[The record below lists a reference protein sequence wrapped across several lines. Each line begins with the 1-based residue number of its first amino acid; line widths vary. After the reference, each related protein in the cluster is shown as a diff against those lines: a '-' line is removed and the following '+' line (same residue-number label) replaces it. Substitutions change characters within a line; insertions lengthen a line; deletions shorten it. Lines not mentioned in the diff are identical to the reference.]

1 MRKSKIVSGCIF
13 VVLAGILLW
22 QTFGA
27 SDPARENL
35 YEDFGAWLD
44 HTVLADRE
52 LDARRAGI
60 NRFLGMALDI
70 ESALA
75 ADRLTLE
82 EAVTQILAAAIEH
95 YPEHLDWMA
104 RFEKGNTPEERIARN
119 IARHIEEDAEQS
131 QNEALRE
138 RVRQHLAELLK
149 KYQKTPGPMVG
160 AMAA

>member
-1 MRKSKIVSGCIF
+1 MRKSNIVSGCLCA
-13 VVLAGILLW
+13 VLTGVLLW
-22 QTFGA
+22 QAFSESNA
-27 SDPARENL
+27 KESL

-44 HTVLADRE
+44 QTFFANRE
-52 LDARRAGI
+52 IEPKHVGVT
-60 NRFLGMALDI
+60 RFVRHAMDV
-70 ESALA
+70 ESAFI
-75 ADRLTLE
+75 DGRVTLE

-138 RVRQHLAELLK
+138 RVRQQLAELLK